1 MCVLSLKHI
10 SHLQVFG
17 SLIWKR
23 HSHLQ
28 YEWISSVP
36 RIPTLDPSIMA
47 LLLFHWYTCMHFYS
61 PGKYQAW
68 FCYYDSMLL
77 LSPKLSFVFYIIQEL
92 NTNGYN
98 IRNKEQN
105 SGYFFFCLERPD
117 QCSLLCLFGSS
128 ESILRVFVKGMF
140 SFYILAVLWKK
151 ERNDLQRFT
160 EDLGIA
166 KSLYIDLVLM
176 PKILRIMPQQIQ
188 ASSKSLK
195 VLNYSFVNSASLK
208 SFSWDLFITLDIALD
223 L

>member
-1 MCVLSLKHI
+1 MSVLSLKHI

-36 RIPTLDPSIMA
+36 CIPTLDPSIMV

-105 SGYFFFCLERPD
+105 SGYIFFLPWTPWSVFLAL
-117 QCSLLCLFGSS
+117 SLWFIWVHF
-128 ESILRVFVKGMF
+128 E
-140 SFYILAVLWKK
+140 
-151 ERNDLQRFT
+151 
-160 EDLGIA
+160 GICQG
-166 KSLYIDLVLM
+166 YV
-176 PKILRIMPQQIQ
+176 
-188 ASSKSLK
+188 
-195 VLNYSFVNSASLK
+195 
-208 SFSWDLFITLDIALD
+208 
-223 L
+223 